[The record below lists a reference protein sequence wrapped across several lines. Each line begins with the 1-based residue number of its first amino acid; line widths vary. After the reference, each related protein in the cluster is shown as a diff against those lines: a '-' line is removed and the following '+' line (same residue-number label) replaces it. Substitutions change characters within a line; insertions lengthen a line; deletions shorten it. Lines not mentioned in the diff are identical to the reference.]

1 MSLDFVPGP
10 SVATITQNSSGTW
23 VLSTKEVSIWC
34 CVNLCSKVLQEAMA
48 EASAILC
55 GDVLET
61 DWSVMPD
68 DSLPGPAKWFAY
80 WNKHDKPVGI

>member
-1 MSLDFVPGP
+1 MSLDFFPGP
-10 SVATITQNSSGTW
+10 SVAIITQNSTGTW
-23 VLSTKEVSIWC
+23 VLSTKEISTWV
-34 CVNLCSKVLQEAMA
+34 CVTLRSKVLQEAMA

-55 GDVLET
+55 GDILET

-80 WNKHDKPVGI
+80 WNKHDRPVEI